1 MANPEFEPMPDQ
13 QQWPAKR
20 RVTLVGA
27 VWNLVLAAGKVAA
40 GIIGQ
45 SQALVVDGVHSFSD
59 LISDAVVLGAAH
71 WGAYEADQ
79 NHPYGHARI
88 ETLATAIVGV
98 LLLAVAAG
106 FVIDAILRLLDPGR
120 LLSPGWL
127 ALSAALLSVLVK
139 EGLYR
144 YTRVVAERTHSR
156 LIAANAWHH
165 RSDALSSL
173 VVIAGVSGV
182 IAGVHWLDAVAAIV
196 VAAMVGWVGGRFAVS
211 ALIELVDTAV
221 PSGERKQIER
231 IIRAVEGVH
240 ALRDLRTRHMGGRI
254 VMDVCILLDP
264 ALSLS
269 QADRI
274 AGEVRQQ
281 LLDESTEIT
290 DVVVSVAPLRPSNG
304 PKAGMR

>member
-1 MANPEFEPMPDQ
+1 MANPDIETIPDQ
-13 QQWPAKR
+13 KHWPAKR

-27 VWNLVLAAGKVAA
+27 VWNLVLAVGKVAA
-40 GIIGQ
+40 GVAGH

-59 LISDAVVLGAAH
+59 LISDAVVLGAAR

-106 FVIDAILRLLDPGR
+106 FIVDAFLRLFDPARLLTPGR
-120 LLSPGWL
+120 L

-139 EGLYR
+139 EGLYH
-144 YTRVVAERTHSR
+144 YTRRVAERTDSK

-173 VVIAGVSGV
+173 VVIAGVGGV
-182 IAGVHWLDAVAAIV
+182 IAGMHWFDAVAAIV

-221 PSGERKQIER
+221 PAGERKQIEQ
-231 IIRAVEGVH
+231 IIRSVEGVH
-240 ALRDLRTRHMGGRI
+240 AFRDLRTRHMGGRI

-269 QADRI
+269 EADRI
-274 AGEVRQQ
+274 AGEVRQH
-281 LLDESTEIT
+281 LLDESTEVT